1 MNYDKKML
9 IQYVSKDNFNDLGEV
24 IKIPQ
29 EGEMK
34 PLLESSF
41 FKHYGPLG
49 FIEGKEDIEFGITT
63 FKKRELIAEKLEQ
76 HAQTQELLY
85 AIDGDFIM
93 PVAPI
98 IHKEGEAF
106 PDEEKI
112 RIIRVPQGVGVI
124 FKKGYWHW
132 APFPIKDT
140 SSVLVGF
147 KKGTAEKDIIIRE
160 LKEKILMIEEE
171 K

>member
-1 MNYDKKML
+1 MKYDKKMS
-9 IQYVSKDNFNDLGEV
+9 IQYVSKENFSNLGVV
-24 IKIPQ
+24 IQIPK

-49 FIEGKEDIEFGITT
+49 FIEGKEDVEFGITT
-63 FKKRELIAEKLEQ
+63 FKKRKLIAEKLEQ

-98 IHKEGEAF
+98 KYVNEEAY
-106 PDEEKI
+106 PDEEKL
-112 RIIRVPQGVGVI
+112 RIIRIPQGVGVI
-124 FKKGYWHW
+124 FKQGYWHW
-132 APFPIKDT
+132 APFPVKQT

-160 LKEKILMIEEE
+160 LKENILMIEEE
-171 K
+171 N

>member
-1 MNYDKKML
+1 MKYDKKML
-9 IQYVSKDNFNDLGEV
+9 IQYVSKENFSDLGVV
-24 IKIPQ
+24 IQIPK
-29 EGEMK
+29 EGEVK
-34 PLLESSF
+34 PLLEASF

-49 FIEGKEDIEFGITT
+49 FIEGKEDVEFGITT
-63 FKKRELIAEKLEQ
+63 FKKRLLIASKLEQ
-76 HAQTQELLY
+76 HSQTQELLY

-98 IHKEGEAF
+98 INKEEKEF

-112 RIIRVPQGVGVI
+112 LIIRVPQGVGVI

-147 KKGTAEKDIIIRE
+147 KKGTAENDIIIKD
-160 LKEKILMIEEE
+160 LKNKILMVEGD
-171 K
+171 

>member
-1 MNYDKKML
+1 MKYDKKMH
-9 IQYVSKDNFNDLGEV
+9 IQYISKKNFRDLGVV
-24 IKIPQ
+24 IQIPQ

-49 FIEGKEDIEFGITT
+49 FIVGEDPVEFGITT
-63 FKKRELIAEKLEQ
+63 FKKRELIADKLEQ
-76 HAQTQELLY
+76 HSQTQELLY

-98 IHKEGEAF
+98 IYKKGEAF
-106 PDEEKI
+106 PNEEKI

-124 FKKGYWHW
+124 FKQGYWHW

-147 KKGTAEKDIIIRE
+147 KKGTAENDIIIKD
-160 LKEKILMIEEE
+160 LKKKILMIEGD
-171 K
+171 

>member
-1 MNYDKKML
+1 MKYDKKMS
-9 IQYVSKDNFNDLGEV
+9 IQYVSKENFSNLGVV
-24 IKIPQ
+24 IQIPK

-41 FKHYGPLG
+41 FKHYGSLG
-49 FIEGKEDIEFGITT
+49 FIEGKEDVEFGITT
-63 FKKRELIAEKLEQ
+63 FKKRDLIAEKLEQ

-93 PVAPI
+93 PVAPVI
-98 IHKEGEAF
+98 NKEGEEF

-112 RIIRVPQGVGVI
+112 IIIRVPQGVGII

-132 APFPIKDT
+132 APFPVKQT

-160 LKEKILMIEEE
+160 LKENILMIEEE

>member
-9 IQYVSKDNFNDLGEV
+9 IQYISKDNFSDLGV
-24 IKIPQ
+24 LIKIPQ

-49 FIEGKEDIEFGITT
+49 FIEGEDPVEFGITT
-63 FKKRELIAEKLEQ
+63 FKKRELIVDKLEQ
-76 HAQTQELLY
+76 HSQTQELLY

-98 IHKEGEAF
+98 INKEEEEF

-112 RIIRVPQGVGVI
+112 IIIRVPQGVGVI
-124 FKKGYWHW
+124 FKQGYWHW
-132 APFPIKDT
+132 APFPIKDI

-147 KKGTAEKDIIIRE
+147 KKGTAENDIIIKD
-160 LKEKILMIEEE
+160 LKNKILMVEGD
-171 K
+171 

>member
-1 MNYDKKML
+1 MSCDKKL
-9 IQYVSKDNFNDLGEV
+9 IIEPVTAENFKKLGKV
-24 IKIPQ
+24 IKIPK

-49 FIEGKEDIEFGITT
+49 FIDCEGAVELGITT
-63 FKKRELIAEKLEQ
+63 FRKRELLVDKLEQ
-76 HAQTQELLY
+76 HAKTPELLY

-98 IHKEGEAF
+98 IYKDGEAY
-106 PDEEKI
+106 PDLDNIMAMHVKQCE
-112 RIIRVPQGVGVI
+112 GVI
-124 FKKGYWHW
+124 FDDGMWHW
-132 APFPIKDT
+132 APYPYDKES

-147 KKGTAEKDIIIRE
+147 KKGTAENDIIIRE
-160 LKEKILMIEEE
+160 LDIKYIMMKGD
-171 K
+171 